1 MSKYFSPYTIVLFI
15 FLFFSGAMAASA
27 GDAKKYV
34 RSAAAKYGV
43 SPNIALKVCKVE
55 STHCHCNTRR
65 GRAGEVG
72 PMQIL
77 PRTAR
82 GMGMSVKGC
91 QNQVNAGVRYLQK
104 ALNRGGVWKYNAGI
118 YAKKKSKYAARYERL
133 VNKAK
138 P

>member
-1 MSKYFSPYTIVLFI
+1 MPSYFSIHTIILSI
-15 FLFFSGAMAASA
+15 FLFFSGAMYASA

-34 RSAAAKYGV
+34 RAAAAQYGV
-43 SPNIALKVCKVE
+43 PVNIALKVCRVE
-55 STHCHCNTRR
+55 STNCHCATRR

-82 GMGMSVKGC
+82 GIGMSVNGC
-91 QNQVNAGVRYLQK
+91 RNQVFAGVKYLSM
-104 ALNRGGVWKYNAGI
+104 ALARGGVWKYNAGL
-118 YAKKKSKYAARYERL
+118 YAKKKTKYAARYERL
-133 VNKAK
+133 VNNAK